1 MKKHQLVNGRLLQS
15 NKKFSH
21 LKEHQKEQISQWLY
35 EVYRSSSVANGQSP
49 AGENND
55 DIIAAVM
62 EKITDAGIWIPEGE
76 IVAYYH
82 RRKMHFQKRFTKENN
97 PCDIVSLSEG
107 EIDAA
112 LEKGYSDYIAGRSKP
127 AKEVF
132 AELHNSYITPD

>member
-1 MKKHQLVNGRLLQS
+1 MKNHQFVNDKLLQT
-15 NKKFSH
+15 NKKFTH
-21 LKEHQKEQISQWLY
+21 LKRKQKEQISQWLY
-35 EVYRSSSVANGQSP
+35 EEYRSSSITNGQSL
-49 AGENND
+49 AGENDD

-82 RRKMHFQKRFTKENN
+82 RRKLHFQKRFTKENN

-107 EIDAA
+107 EKDAA

-132 AELHNSYITPD
+132 AELHNSCIAPD

>member
-1 MKKHQLVNGRLLQS
+1 MKKHQPVNGKLLQT

-21 LKEHQKEQISQWLY
+21 LKRKQEEQISQWLY
-35 EVYRSSSVANGQSP
+35 EEYRSNSLANCQSP
-49 AGENND
+49 AGENDD

-82 RRKMHFQKRFTKENN
+82 RRKLHFQKRFTKENN